1 MRSIPPLTALKCF
14 EAAARLS
21 SVTLAAKELHVTHS
35 AVSQQIRLLEET
47 LNVTLFQREPRGLKL
62 TEAGRLYALDVRTAL
77 LDISK
82 ATQLARARPQEGEL
96 VVSTL
101 PSFALHW
108 LVPRMP
114 SFYAAHPDDRIR
126 LHTSLEVQD
135 LRNGL
140 VDVGIRMGPGQW
152 PDLMKKKLFED
163 RLLVVAS
170 PHFQS
175 GRLPTTAEEVAQ
187 SRLVCASTASWDDW
201 FEAAGVSHPSGA
213 QPFLTAN
220 DSNIVLGAVALG
232 QGLALERHSLV
243 ANALD
248 RGELVQIT
256 DITIPYPY
264 PYWVVWPP
272 RDAVASKQ
280 ARFVAW
286 LEAEVSQYLSGLK
299 AAGSPPG

>member
-14 EAAARLS
+14 EAAARLG

-35 AVSQQIRLLEET
+35 AVSQQVRCLEEM
-47 LNVTLFQREPRGLKL
+47 LDVVLFYREPRGLKL

-82 ATQLARARPQEGEL
+82 ATDLARARPQEDEL
-96 VVSTL
+96 VIGTL

-108 LVPRMP
+108 LVPRIP
-114 SFYAAHPDDRIR
+114 SFCAAHPQVRLR

-170 PHFQS
+170 PNFQG
-175 GRLPTTAEEVAQ
+175 GRLPRNAQEVAQ
-187 SRLVCASTASWDDW
+187 CRLACASTVSWDDW
-201 FEAAGVSHPSGA
+201 FSEAGLA
-213 QPFLTAN
+213 QGSASPPFLMAN
-220 DSNIVLGAVALG
+220 DSNIALGAVTLG
-232 QGLALERHSLV
+232 QGLALERQSLV
-243 ANALD
+243 ADALD

-256 DITIPYPY
+256 NITIPYPY
-264 PYWVVWPP
+264 PYWIVWQQ
-272 RDAVASKQ
+272 RDSIATKQ
-280 ARFVAW
+280 ETFVAW
-286 LEAEVSQYLSGLK
+286 LESEVSQYVSGL
-299 AAGSPPG
+299 A

>member
-47 LNVTLFQREPRGLKL
+47 LNVILFQREPRGLKL
-62 TEAGRLYALDVRTAL
+62 TEAGRLYAMDVRMAL

-82 ATQLARARPQEGEL
+82 ATQLARARPLEDEL
-96 VVSTL
+96 VVGTL

-108 LVPRMP
+108 LVPRIP
-114 SFYAAHPDDRIR
+114 SFCSAHPNVRIR

-152 PDLMKKKLFED
+152 PDLMKRKLFED

-170 PHFQS
+170 PHFQN
-175 GRLPTTAEEVAQ
+175 GRLPRNAKEVAK
-187 SRLVCASTASWDDW
+187 SRLASASTASWEDW
-201 FEAAGVSHPSGA
+201 FLEAGISQRPDAP
-213 QPFLTAN
+213 PFLTAN

-232 QGLALERHSLV
+232 QCVALERHSLV

-248 RGELVQIT
+248 RGEMIQIT

-264 PYWVVWPP
+264 PYWIVWPQ
-272 RDAVASKQ
+272 RDSAATKQ
-280 ARFVAW
+280 ENFVAW
-286 LEAEVSQYLSGLK
+286 LESEVSQYLSGLE
-299 AAGSPPG
+299 S

>member
-21 SVTLAAKELHVTHS
+21 SVTLAAQELHVTHS

-62 TEAGRLYALDVRTAL
+62 TEAGRLYALDVRMAL
-77 LDISK
+77 LDIAK

-96 VVSTL
+96 VVGTL

-108 LVPRMP
+108 LVPRLP
-114 SFYAAHPDDRIR
+114 GFRATHPQDRIR

-135 LRNGL
+135 LRSGL
-140 VDVGIRMGPGQW
+140 VDVSIRMGPGHW
-152 PDLMKKKLFED
+152 PDLMTKKLFED

-170 PHFQS
+170 PRFQ
-175 GRLPTTAEEVAQ
+175 GGTLPTTAAEVAQ
-187 SRLVCASTASWDDW
+187 VPLVCASTASWDDW
-201 FEAAGVSHPSGA
+201 FEAAGVSQRPDTL
-213 QPFLTAN
+213 PFLTAN

-232 QGLALERHSLV
+232 QGIALERHSLV
-243 ANALD
+243 AGALD

-256 DITIPYPY
+256 NITIPYPY

-272 RDAVASKQ
+272 RDEVASKQ

-286 LEAEVSQYLSGLK
+286 LEAEVSRYLSGLQSGT
-299 AAGSPPG
+299 APHD

>member
-14 EAAARLS
+14 EASARLS

-35 AVSQQIRLLEET
+35 AVSQQIRLLEEM

-96 VVSTL
+96 VVGTL

-114 SFYAAHPDDRIR
+114 SFCAAHPNDRIR

-140 VDVGIRMGPGQW
+140 VDVGIRMGPGHW

-170 PHFQS
+170 PQFQG
-175 GRLPTTAEEVAQ
+175 GRLPSTAQEVAQ

-201 FEAAGVSHPSGA
+201 FEAAGVSCPSGA

-220 DSNIVLGAVALG
+220 DSNIVLGSVALG
-232 QGLALERHSLV
+232 QSLALERHSLV

-264 PYWVVWPP
+264 PYWVVWPQ
-272 RDAVASKQ
+272 RDSVATKQ
-280 ARFVAW
+280 AKFVAW
-286 LEAEVSQYLSGLK
+286 LESEVSQYLVGLY
-299 AAGSPPG
+299 SEEPPLD